1 MRWNKRS
8 KSSLYFPTFG
18 EDGESMVHTQMSRLM
33 DICTRC
39 VAIQTRQGSIF
50 PHIDNWA
57 TLGFLQ
63 IKNLPIQ
70 EKVFT
75 QNSVRH

>member
-18 EDGESMVHTQMSRLM
+18 EDGESMVHTQMSRLK

-39 VAIQTRQGSIF
+39 VVIQTIQGSIF
-50 PHIDNWA
+50 PHIDNWGTFRIA
-57 TLGFLQ
+57 SNKKSPHSRKSFYT
-63 IKNLPIQ
+63 K
-70 EKVFT
+70 
-75 QNSVRH
+75 